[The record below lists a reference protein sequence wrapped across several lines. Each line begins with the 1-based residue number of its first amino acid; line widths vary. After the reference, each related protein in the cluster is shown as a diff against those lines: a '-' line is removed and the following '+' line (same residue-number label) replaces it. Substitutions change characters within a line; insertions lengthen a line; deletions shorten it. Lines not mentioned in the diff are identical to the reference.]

1 MIICY
6 IFICV
11 FCTNVIREIVG
22 GKSQC
27 IVRFAEVYLL
37 TEIYAAF

>member
-1 MIICY
+1 M
-6 IFICV
+6 FICV

-27 IVRFAEVYLL
+27 IIRFAEVYLL
-37 TEIYAAF
+37 PEIYAAF